1 MIKKKLPGLST
12 LSILPVLVIVII
24 LLVIVFLFI
33 NRKKN
38 IRDRLSEKTA
48 KAMVLSCMD
57 FRFVTDKVNFL
68 NNIGYKDDYSKFV
81 LAGSS
86 LGYNQDDF
94 PEWSKSFD
102 KHIELAMDLHKID
115 EVIVVD
121 HMDCGAYR
129 ILYDNQSMSKEEEY
143 KLHQKN
149 LNKFKSLIN
158 KKFPSLKV
166 TMLLINTDGTFSE
179 F

>member
-1 MIKKKLPGLST
+1 MYKKKFIYLAVI
-12 LSILPVLVIVII
+12 SIVV
-24 LLVIVFLFI
+24 LFI
-33 NRKKN
+33 IVNVFFNTSKDV
-38 IRDRLSEKTA
+38 RDRLSEKTA

-57 FRFVTDKVNFL
+57 FRFVNDKVNFL
-68 NNIGYKDDYSKFV
+68 NKIGYKDDYSKFV

-86 LGYNQDDF
+86 LGYNQDTF

-102 KHIELAMDLHKID
+102 KHVELAKDLHNID

-129 ILYDNQSMSKEEEY
+129 ILYDNPSMSKEEEY

-149 LNKFKSLIN
+149 LHEFKNLIN
-158 KKFPSLKV
+158 KKFPSLRV
-166 TMLLINTDGTFSE
+166 TLLLIDLDGTTTE

>member
-1 MIKKKLPGLST
+1 MYKKKFIYLAVI
-12 LSILPVLVIVII
+12 SIVL
-24 LLVIVFLFI
+24 LFI
-33 NRKKN
+33 IVNVFFNTSKDV
-38 IRDRLSEKTA
+38 RDRLSEKTA

-57 FRFVTDKVNFL
+57 FRFVNDKVNFL
-68 NNIGYKDDYSKFV
+68 NQIGYKDDYSKFV

-86 LGYNQDDF
+86 LGYNQDTF

-102 KHIELAMDLHKID
+102 KHVELAKDLHNID

-129 ILYDNQSMSKEEEY
+129 ILYDNPSMSKEEEY

-149 LNKFKSLIN
+149 LHEFKSLIN
-158 KKFPSLKV
+158 KKFPSLRV
-166 TMLLINTDGTFSE
+166 TLLLINLDGTTTE

>member
-1 MIKKKLPGLST
+1 MYKKKFIYLAVI
-12 LSILPVLVIVII
+12 SIIV
-24 LLVIVFLFI
+24 LFI
-33 NRKKN
+33 IVNVFFNTSKDV
-38 IRDRLSEKTA
+38 RDRLSEKTA

-57 FRFVTDKVNFL
+57 FRFVNDKVNFL
-68 NNIGYKDDYSKFV
+68 NQIGYKDDYSKFV

-86 LGYNQDDF
+86 LGYNQDTF

-102 KHIELAMDLHKID
+102 KHVELAKDLHNID

-129 ILYDNQSMSKEEEY
+129 ILYDNPSMSKEEEY

-149 LNKFKSLIN
+149 LHEFKSLIN
-158 KKFPSLKV
+158 KKFPSLRV
-166 TMLLINTDGTFSE
+166 TLLLINLDGSVTE
-179 F
+179 M

>member
-1 MIKKKLPGLST
+1 MYKKKFIYFAVI
-12 LSILPVLVIVII
+12 SIVV
-24 LLVIVFLFI
+24 LFI
-33 NRKKN
+33 IVNVFFNRSKN
-38 IRDRLSEKTA
+38 VRDRLSEKTA

-57 FRFVTDKVNFL
+57 FRFVDDKVNFL
-68 NNIGYKDDYSKFV
+68 NKIGYRDDYSKFV

-86 LGYNQDDF
+86 LGYNQDTF

-102 KHIELAMDLHKID
+102 KHIELAKDLHNID

-129 ILYDNQSMSKEEEY
+129 ILYDNPSMSKEEEY

-149 LNKFKSLIN
+149 LH
-158 KKFPSLKV
+158 
-166 TMLLINTDGTFSE
+166 
-179 F
+179 

>member
-1 MIKKKLPGLST
+1 MYKKKFIYFAVI
-12 LSILPVLVIVII
+12 SIVV
-24 LLVIVFLFI
+24 LFI
-33 NRKKN
+33 IVNVFFNRSKN
-38 IRDRLSEKTA
+38 VRDRLSEKTA

-57 FRFVTDKVNFL
+57 FRFVNDKVNFL
-68 NNIGYKDDYSKFV
+68 NQIGYKDDYSKFV

-86 LGYNQDDF
+86 LGYNQDTF

-102 KHIELAMDLHKID
+102 KHVELAKDLHNID

-129 ILYDNQSMSKEEEY
+129 ILYDNPSMSKEEEY

-149 LNKFKSLIN
+149 LHEFKSLIN
-158 KKFPSLKV
+158 KKFPSLRV
-166 TMLLINTDGTFSE
+166 TLLLINLDGSVTE
-179 F
+179 M

>member
-1 MIKKKLPGLST
+1 MYKKKFIYLAVI
-12 LSILPVLVIVII
+12 SIVV
-24 LLVIVFLFI
+24 LFI
-33 NRKKN
+33 VVNVFFNTSKDV
-38 IRDRLSEKTA
+38 RDRLSEKTA

-57 FRFVTDKVNFL
+57 FRFVNDKVNFL
-68 NNIGYKDDYSKFV
+68 NQIGYKDDYSKFV

-86 LGYNQDDF
+86 LGYNQDTF

-102 KHIELAMDLHKID
+102 KHVELAKDLHNID

-129 ILYDNQSMSKEEEY
+129 ILYDNPSMSKEEEY

-149 LNKFKSLIN
+149 LHEFKSLIN
-158 KKFPSLKV
+158 KKFPSLRV
-166 TMLLINTDGTFSE
+166 TLLLM
-179 F
+179 

>member
-1 MIKKKLPGLST
+1 MYKKKFIYFAVS
-12 LSILPVLVIVII
+12 SIVV
-24 LLVIVFLFI
+24 LFI
-33 NRKKN
+33 IVNVFFNRSKN
-38 IRDRLSEKTA
+38 VRDRLSEKTA

-57 FRFVTDKVNFL
+57 FRFVDDKVNFL
-68 NNIGYKDDYSKFV
+68 NKIGYRDDYSKFV

-86 LGYNQDDF
+86 LGYNQDTF

-102 KHIELAMDLHKID
+102 KHIELAKDLHNID

-129 ILYDNQSMSKEEEY
+129 ILYDNPSMSKEEEY

-149 LNKFKSLIN
+149 LHEFKSLIN
-158 KKFPSLKV
+158 KKFSSLRV
-166 TMLLINTDGTFSE
+166 TLLLINLDGSVTE
-179 F
+179 I

>member
-1 MIKKKLPGLST
+1 MYKKKFIYFAVI
-12 LSILPVLVIVII
+12 SIVVLFVIVN
-24 LLVIVFLFI
+24 VFF
-33 NRKKN
+33 NRSKN
-38 IRDRLSEKTA
+38 VRDRLSEKTA

-57 FRFVTDKVNFL
+57 FRFVNDKVNFL
-68 NNIGYKDDYSKFV
+68 NQIGYKDDYSKFV

-86 LGYNQDDF
+86 LGYNQDTF

-102 KHIELAMDLHKID
+102 KHVELAKDLHNID

-129 ILYDNQSMSKEEEY
+129 ILYDNPSMSKEEEY

-149 LNKFKSLIN
+149 LHEFKSLIN
-158 KKFPSLKV
+158 KKFPSLRV
-166 TMLLINTDGTFSE
+166 TLLLIY
-179 F
+179 

>member
-1 MIKKKLPGLST
+1 MYKKKFIYLAVI
-12 LSILPVLVIVII
+12 SIVV
-24 LLVIVFLFI
+24 LFI
-33 NRKKN
+33 IVNVFFNTSKDV
-38 IRDRLSEKTA
+38 RDRLSEKTA

-57 FRFVTDKVNFL
+57 FRFVNDKVNFL
-68 NNIGYKDDYSKFV
+68 NQIGYKDDYSKFV

-86 LGYNQDDF
+86 LGYNQDTF

-102 KHIELAMDLHKID
+102 KHVELAKDLHNID

-129 ILYDNQSMSKEEEY
+129 ILYDNPSMSKEEEY

-149 LNKFKSLIN
+149 LHEFKSLIN
-158 KKFPSLKV
+158 KKFPSLRV
-166 TMLLINTDGTFSE
+166 TLLLINLDGTTTE

>member
-12 LSILPVLVIVII
+12 LPILPILAIVIVG
-24 LLVIVFLFI
+24 LVVYFLFFK
-33 NRKKN
+33 KKN
-38 IRDRLSEKTA
+38 IRNRLSEKTA

-57 FRFVTDKVNFL
+57 FRFVNDKVDFL

-86 LGYNQDDF
+86 LGYNQSEF
-94 PEWSKSFD
+94 PEWGKSFD
-102 KHIELAMDLHKID
+102 KHLELAMDLHKIN

-121 HMDCGAYR
+121 HMDCGAYK

-149 LNKFKSLIN
+149 LNKFKSLIH

-166 TMLLINTDGTFSE
+166 TMLMINIDGTFSE

>member
-1 MIKKKLPGLST
+1 MYKKKFIFFAFI
-12 LSILPVLVIVII
+12 SIVV
-24 LLVIVFLFI
+24 LFI
-33 NRKKN
+33 IVNVFFNRSKN
-38 IRDRLSEKTA
+38 VRDRLSEKTA

-57 FRFVTDKVNFL
+57 FRFVDDKVNFL
-68 NNIGYKDDYSKFV
+68 NKIGYRDDYSKFV

-86 LGYNQDDF
+86 LGYNQDTF

-102 KHIELAMDLHKID
+102 KHIELAKDLHNID

-129 ILYDNQSMSKEEEY
+129 ILYDNPSMSKEEEY

-149 LNKFKSLIN
+149 LHEFKSLIN
-158 KKFPSLKV
+158 KKFSSLRV
-166 TMLLINTDGTFSE
+166 TLLLINLDGSVTE
-179 F
+179 I

>member
-1 MIKKKLPGLST
+1 MIKKKMST
-12 LSILPVLVIVII
+12 LSILPVLVIV
-24 LLVIVFLFI
+24 LVFLVAIFLFLK
-33 NRKKN
+33 KKN

-68 NNIGYKDDYSKFV
+68 NNMGYKDDYSKFV

-102 KHIELAMDLHKID
+102 KHVELAMDLHKID

-129 ILYDNQSMSKEEEY
+129 ILYDNQSMSKEEEH

>member
-1 MIKKKLPGLST
+1 MYKKKFIYLAVI
-12 LSILPVLVIVII
+12 SIVV
-24 LLVIVFLFI
+24 LFI
-33 NRKKN
+33 VVNVFFNTSKDV
-38 IRDRLSEKTA
+38 RDRLSEKTA

-57 FRFVTDKVNFL
+57 FRFVNDKVNFL
-68 NNIGYKDDYSKFV
+68 NQIGYKDDYSKFV

-86 LGYNQDDF
+86 LGYNQDTF

-102 KHIELAMDLHKID
+102 KHVELAKDLHNID

-129 ILYDNQSMSKEEEY
+129 ILYDNPSMSKEEEY

-149 LNKFKSLIN
+149 LHEFKSLIN

-166 TMLLINTDGTFSE
+166 TMLLIHTDGTFSE

>member
-1 MIKKKLPGLST
+1 MYKKKFIYLAVI
-12 LSILPVLVIVII
+12 SIVV
-24 LLVIVFLFI
+24 LFI
-33 NRKKN
+33 VVNVFFNTSKDV
-38 IRDRLSEKTA
+38 RDRLSEKTA

-57 FRFVTDKVNFL
+57 FRFVNDKVNFL
-68 NNIGYKDDYSKFV
+68 NQIGYKDDYSKFV

-86 LGYNQDDF
+86 LGYNQDTF

-102 KHIELAMDLHKID
+102 KHVELAKDLHNID

-129 ILYDNQSMSKEEEY
+129 ILYDNPSMSKEEEY

-149 LNKFKSLIN
+149 LHEFKSLIN
-158 KKFPSLKV
+158 KKFPSLRV
-166 TMLLINTDGTFSE
+166 TLLLIDLDGSVTE

>member
-1 MIKKKLPGLST
+1 MYKKKFIYFAVI
-12 LSILPVLVIVII
+12 SIVV
-24 LLVIVFLFI
+24 LFI
-33 NRKKN
+33 IVNVFFNRSKN
-38 IRDRLSEKTA
+38 VRDRLSEKTA

-57 FRFVTDKVNFL
+57 FRFVDDKVNFL
-68 NNIGYKDDYSKFV
+68 NKIGYRDDYSKFV

-86 LGYNQDDF
+86 LGYNQDTF

-102 KHIELAMDLHKID
+102 KHIELAKDLHNID

-129 ILYDNQSMSKEEEY
+129 ILYDNPSMSKEEEY

-149 LNKFKSLIN
+149 LHEFKSLIN
-158 KKFPSLKV
+158 KKFSSLRV
-166 TMLLINTDGTFSE
+166 TLLLINLDGSVTE
-179 F
+179 I

>member
-1 MIKKKLPGLST
+1 MYKKKFIYFAVI
-12 LSILPVLVIVII
+12 SIVV
-24 LLVIVFLFI
+24 LFI
-33 NRKKN
+33 IVNVFFNRSKN
-38 IRDRLSEKTA
+38 VRDRLSEKTA

-57 FRFVTDKVNFL
+57 FRFVDDKVNFL
-68 NNIGYKDDYSKFV
+68 NKIGYRDDYSKFV

-86 LGYNQDDF
+86 LGYNQDTF

-102 KHIELAMDLHKID
+102 KHIELAKDLHNID

-129 ILYDNQSMSKEEEY
+129 ILYDNPSMSKEEEY

-149 LNKFKSLIN
+149 LHEFKSLIN
-158 KKFPSLKV
+158 KKFSSLRV
-166 TMLLINTDGTFSE
+166 TLLLINIDGSVTE
-179 F
+179 I

>member
-1 MIKKKLPGLST
+1 MYKKKFIYLAVI
-12 LSILPVLVIVII
+12 SIVV
-24 LLVIVFLFI
+24 LFI
-33 NRKKN
+33 VVNVFFNTSKDV
-38 IRDRLSEKTA
+38 RDRLSEKTA

-57 FRFVTDKVNFL
+57 FRFVNDKVNFL
-68 NNIGYKDDYSKFV
+68 NQIGYRDDYSKFV

-86 LGYNQDDF
+86 LGYNQDTF

-102 KHIELAMDLHKID
+102 KHVELAKDLHNID

-129 ILYDNQSMSKEEEY
+129 ILYDNPSMSKEEEY

-149 LNKFKSLIN
+149 LHEFKSLIN
-158 KKFPSLKV
+158 KKFPSLRV
-166 TMLLINTDGTFSE
+166 TLLLINLDGSVTE

>member
-1 MIKKKLPGLST
+1 MYKKKFIYFAVI
-12 LSILPVLVIVII
+12 SIVV
-24 LLVIVFLFI
+24 LFI
-33 NRKKN
+33 IVNVFFNTSKN
-38 IRDRLSEKTA
+38 LRDRLSEKTA

-57 FRFVTDKVNFL
+57 FRFVDDKVNFL
-68 NNIGYKDDYSKFV
+68 NKIGYRDDYSKFV

-86 LGYNQDDF
+86 LGYNQDTF

-102 KHIELAMDLHKID
+102 KHIELAKDLHNID

-129 ILYDNQSMSKEEEY
+129 ILYDNPSMSKEEEY

-149 LNKFKSLIN
+149 LHEFKSLIN
-158 KKFPSLKV
+158 KKFPSLRV
-166 TMLLINTDGTFSE
+166 TLLLINLDGTTTE

>member
-1 MIKKKLPGLST
+1 MYKKKFIYFAVI
-12 LSILPVLVIVII
+12 SIVV
-24 LLVIVFLFI
+24 LFI
-33 NRKKN
+33 IVNVFFNRSKN
-38 IRDRLSEKTA
+38 VRDRLSEKTA

-57 FRFVTDKVNFL
+57 FRFVDDKVNFL
-68 NNIGYKDDYSKFV
+68 NKIGYRDDYSKFV

-86 LGYNQDDF
+86 LGYNQDTF

-102 KHIELAMDLHKID
+102 KHIELAKDLHNID

-129 ILYDNQSMSKEEEY
+129 ILYDNPSMSKEEEY

-149 LNKFKSLIN
+149 LHEFKSLIN
-158 KKFPSLKV
+158 KKFPSLRV
-166 TMLLINTDGTFSE
+166 TLLLINLDGTTTE

>member
-1 MIKKKLPGLST
+1 MYKKKF
-12 LSILPVLVIVII
+12 IYFAVITII
-24 LLVIVFLFI
+24 ALFVVVNVFF
-33 NRKKN
+33 NTSKN
-38 IRDRLSEKTA
+38 LRDRLSEKTA

-57 FRFVTDKVNFL
+57 FRFVDDKVNFL
-68 NNIGYKDDYSKFV
+68 NKIGYRDDYSKFV

-86 LGYNQDDF
+86 LGYNQDTF

-102 KHIELAMDLHKID
+102 KHIELAKDLHNID

-129 ILYDNQSMSKEEEY
+129 ILYDNPSMSKEEEY

-149 LNKFKSLIN
+149 LHEFKSLIN
-158 KKFPSLKV
+158 KKFPSLRV
-166 TMLLINTDGTFSE
+166 TLLLINLDGTTTE
-179 F
+179 I

>member
-1 MIKKKLPGLST
+1 MYKKKFIYLAVI
-12 LSILPVLVIVII
+12 SIVV
-24 LLVIVFLFI
+24 LFI
-33 NRKKN
+33 IVNVFFNTSKDV
-38 IRDRLSEKTA
+38 RDRLSEKTA

-57 FRFVTDKVNFL
+57 FRFVNDKVNFL
-68 NNIGYKDDYSKFV
+68 NQIGYKDNYSKFV

-86 LGYNQDDF
+86 LGYNQDTF

-102 KHIELAMDLHKID
+102 KHVELAKDLHNID

-129 ILYDNQSMSKEEEY
+129 ILYDNPSMSKEEEY

-149 LNKFKSLIN
+149 LHEFKSLIN
-158 KKFPSLKV
+158 KKFPSLRV
-166 TMLLINTDGTFSE
+166 TLLLINLDGTTTE

>member
-1 MIKKKLPGLST
+1 MYKKKFIYLAVI
-12 LSILPVLVIVII
+12 SIVV
-24 LLVIVFLFI
+24 LFI
-33 NRKKN
+33 IVNVFFNTSKDV
-38 IRDRLSEKTA
+38 RDRLSEKTA

-57 FRFVTDKVNFL
+57 FRFVNDKVNFL
-68 NNIGYKDDYSKFV
+68 NKIGYKDDYSKFV

-86 LGYNQDDF
+86 LGYNQDTF

-102 KHIELAMDLHKID
+102 KHVELAKDLHNID

-129 ILYDNQSMSKEEEY
+129 ILYDNPSMSKKEEY

-149 LNKFKSLIN
+149 LHEFKNLIN
-158 KKFPSLKV
+158 KKFPSLRV
-166 TMLLINTDGTFSE
+166 TLLLINLDGSVNE
-179 F
+179 M

>member
-12 LSILPVLVIVII
+12 LPILPILAIVIVG
-24 LLVIVFLFI
+24 LVVYFLFFK
-33 NRKKN
+33 KKN

-86 LGYNQDDF
+86 LGYNQGEF

-102 KHIELAMDLHKID
+102 KHLELATDLHKID

-129 ILYDNQSMSKEEEY
+129 ILYDNKSMSKEEEY

-149 LNKFKSLIN
+149 LNKFKSLIH

-166 TMLLINTDGTFSE
+166 TMLLVNIDGTFSE